1 MDKQS
6 EKEIPMYDGTVFGVE
21 VSAYGKE
28 KGYLDYRT
36 LAKIL
41 EDCILNNSLR
51 DETLGVI
58 GEWEMVN
65 GNFDQMVMQDFI
77 ISKYGFDILKE
88 YTDELVFYNDRLNV
102 YIWAVTHWGTAWA
115 YELTNVKLK
124 EMV

>member
-1 MDKQS
+1 MNKQS
-6 EKEIPMYDGTVFGVE
+6 EIPMYDGKVFGVE
-21 VSAYGKE
+21 VSSYGKE

-65 GNFDQMVMQDFI
+65 GQFDQMVMQDFI

-88 YTDELVFYNDRLNV
+88 YTDELVFYNDRLGV